1 MLEICLARLALHET
15 LPIFNTLF
23 FPPKLLLMLLLRH
36 GYILL
41 SNFIPPM
48 ANRAL
53 NIVKEYLHV
62 KILSKRMTGILIY
75 ASIN

>member
-1 MLEICLARLALHET
+1 
-15 LPIFNTLF
+15 
-23 FPPKLLLMLLLRH
+23 MLLLRH

-75 ASIN
+75 ASTN